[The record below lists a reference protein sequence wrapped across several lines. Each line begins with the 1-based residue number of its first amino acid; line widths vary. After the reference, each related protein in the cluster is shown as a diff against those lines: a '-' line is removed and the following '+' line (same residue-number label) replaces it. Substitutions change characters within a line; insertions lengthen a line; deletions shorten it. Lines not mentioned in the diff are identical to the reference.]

1 MFGLEVTGSC
11 KVPQHQG
18 SRESAGTWA
27 GQSPKDG
34 KYSRPYAK
42 YLLDSS
48 RPSHF
53 FSSKHRPTSF
63 IDFIL
68 NWHHV
73 FPTSL
78 VVYCIPTP
86 VIRGQ
91 VGHRIRGGVLSGR
104 SLNRGGLLVHPLH
117 VCASILPV
125 SESPSSTSSRS
136 CYHRVLQEKT
146 TAPSTES
153 SVSPTSIKETCQYEP
168 PSPQTPP
175 PTTTIMI
182 PGLITSPTVMVSAD
196 RQQVIET
203 NRSLR
208 NIKNVRPPLSLTCP
222 SPYRH

>member
-1 MFGLEVTGSC
+1 MESTPARSQILIGLE
-11 KVPQHQG
+11 
-18 SRESAGTWA
+18 SAI
-27 GQSPKDG
+27 PF
-34 KYSRPYAK
+34 
-42 YLLDSS
+42 LLLQTS
-48 RPSHF
+48 
-53 FSSKHRPTSF
+53 TSF

-175 PTTTIMI
+175 PDHNHHDSRPNNISHSH
-182 PGLITSPTVMVSAD
+182 GVGRSAAGHRD
-196 RQQVIET
+196 Q
-203 NRSLR
+203 
-208 NIKNVRPPLSLTCP
+208 PLP
-222 SPYRH
+222 SEH

>member
-1 MFGLEVTGSC
+1 MGRSVPQGWKVLPPVRHILIGLE
-11 KVPQHQG
+11 
-18 SRESAGTWA
+18 SAI
-27 GQSPKDG
+27 PF
-34 KYSRPYAK
+34 
-42 YLLDSS
+42 LLLQ
-48 RPSHF
+48 
-53 FSSKHRPTSF
+53 TSTSL

-104 SLNRGGLLVHPLH
+104 SLNRDGLLVHPLH

-125 SESPSSTSSRS
+125 SESPSSPSSRP

-153 SVSPTSIKETCQYEP
+153 SVSPASIKETCQYEP
-168 PSPQTPP
+168 PSPQTLPP

-182 PGLITSPTVMVSAD
+182 PGLVTSPTVMVSAD

>member
-1 MFGLEVTGSC
+1 MFGLEVTISTDGTGSC

-42 YLLDSS
+42 YLSDSS

-53 FSSKHRPTSF
+53 FSSSIDIFHRFHLELASRFPSF
-63 IDFIL
+63 SRCL
-68 NWHHV
+68 LYPHPGH
-73 FPTSL
+73 
-78 VVYCIPTP
+78 
-86 VIRGQ
+86 RGQ

-104 SLNRGGLLVHPLH
+104 SLNRGGGLLVHPLH
-117 VCASILPV
+117 VCASVLPV

-146 TAPSTES
+146 AAPSTES

-175 PTTTIMI
+175 QP
-182 PGLITSPTVMVSAD
+182 
-196 RQQVIET
+196 Q
-203 NRSLR
+203 
-208 NIKNVRPPLSLTCP
+208 P
-222 SPYRH
+222 S